1 MVVERKNLNLEKV
14 KRLRF
19 ERNTIRQAFCELRF
33 PTLPEIAND
42 APRAFVMQIRHDFP
56 HYEQGMNL
64 KIGITDKGMEQIP
77 QATHRFLSI
86 DRSWTTWLR
95 TSSFGL
101 ETRDYV
107 DFEDF
112 LSRLSKILQAAQP
125 CLDTGFFTRVGLR
138 YINVLP
144 AKVGDIVGW
153 INDRLLG
160 PLGDGPMVAAEHCWC
175 EVRGT
180 TELGSYTFQYGMVGI
195 EGEGPRY
202 VLDADFAAE
211 SVEWTD
217 TVECLRRLNELN
229 YHLYSWAIGPRTK
242 NYLGSGTEK
251 GD

>member
-1 MVVERKNLNLEKV
+1 MATPGKNLSLEKV

-42 APRAFVMQIRHDFP
+42 PPRVFVKHIRHAFP
-56 HYEQGMNL
+56 HQEQGVGL
-64 KIGITDKGMEQIP
+64 KIGITDKGIEQIP

-95 TSSFGL
+95 TSSFGV
-101 ETRDYV
+101 ETKAYV
-107 DFEDF
+107 HFEDF
-112 LSRLSKILQAAQP
+112 LSRLSKVLDAAQP
-125 CLDTGFFTRVGLR
+125 CLDTDFFTRVGLR

-144 AKVGDIVGW
+144 AQMGDLEGW
-153 INDRLLG
+153 VNDRLLG
-160 PLGDGPMVAAEHCWC
+160 PLGTGPMASAEHCWC

-180 TELGSYTFQYGMVGI
+180 TELGSYTFRYGLVGI
-195 EGEGPRY
+195 EEEGQRY

-217 TVECLRRLNELN
+217 TIEYLHHFNELN
-229 YHLYSWAIGPRTK
+229 YYLYWWAIGPRTK
-242 NYLGSGTEK
+242 EYLGNTIE
-251 GD
+251 